1 MSSKSILIVDE
12 QPIIYEAIEGHLRRL
27 LSRKESRERLP
38 VVKTL
43 HTLRG
48 LNIDDYEA
56 CPKLIILE
64 VFAKENGLGF
74 LQELKSKDFNP
85 EIIVFTQSRDAG
97 INVSLEEFGIHRIC
111 YKTEST
117 QLLVQKIKQALV
129 RLNIISEVEAEAVI
143 PCEQLTPKE
152 IEITNLVAMGYS
164 NKEIGIKQN
173 CSEFTVKTHKQNI
186 MKKTG
191 VKNLAELI
199 RWFYTAL

>member
-1 MSSKSILIVDE
+1 M
-12 QPIIYEAIEGHLRRL
+12 
-27 LSRKESRERLP
+27 
-38 VVKTL
+38 
-43 HTLRG
+43 
-48 LNIDDYEA
+48 
-56 CPKLIILE
+56 
-64 VFAKENGLGF
+64 
-74 LQELKSKDFNP
+74 
-85 EIIVFTQSRDAG
+85 
-97 INVSLEEFGIHRIC
+97 
-111 YKTEST
+111 
-117 QLLVQKIKQALV
+117 VQKIKQALV
-129 RLNIISEVEAEAVI
+129 RLNIISEVEAEAEAEAVI